1 MPPFTATK
9 KFNILGSNEAGVSL
23 IETLIALALLGLIG
37 AAFLSGLFT
46 VSKATLLADEQATG
60 ESLARSAMED
70 VKDQDYI
77 DYSADPHDVYDV
89 YDGITPPAGSG
100 YSIDIKAVPFDP
112 DTGISYPQTGGIFE
126 QDHDIQKITV
136 TVERNGKSVLIVE
149 DYKVYR

>member
-23 IETLIALALLGLIG
+23 IETLMALALLGLIG

-46 VSKATLLADEQATG
+46 ASKATLLADEQATA

-70 VKDQDYI
+70 VKKQNYI
-77 DYSADPHDVYDV
+77 DYSANPHDVYDV
-89 YDGITPPAGSG
+89 YELITPPAGSG
-100 YSIDIKAVPFDP
+100 YSIDFTAVPFDP
-112 DTGISYPQTGGIFE
+112 ATGLSYDETGGVF
-126 QDHDIQKITV
+126 DHDQGIQKIMV
-136 TVERNGKSVLIVE
+136 TVERGDKSVLTVE